1 MKKEKFENIKQYINE
16 IFNCSY
22 GDYLKSNNESNNE
35 SSNIIN
41 NIETPLSSKN
51 DNKNE
56 IDITY
61 KSVDEIFKLIDKMK
75 NEDLDKAIKSFDKK
89 EDLYNKVKEYIEKK
103 YKEKKCMQSFKD
115 FNEDIE
121 DYIITQFD
129 SSKDIYA
136 LYFLYDMFRE
146 TILHEIIINL
156 NDDLRK
162 RKIESTKQLDILIKD
177 KIKEFKLRF
186 RQKNFSI

>member
-1 MKKEKFENIKQYINE
+1 
-16 IFNCSY
+16 
-22 GDYLKSNNESNNE
+22 
-35 SSNIIN
+35 
-41 NIETPLSSKN
+41 
-51 DNKNE
+51 
-56 IDITY
+56 
-61 KSVDEIFKLIDKMK
+61 MK
-75 NEDLDKAIKSFDKK
+75 NEDLDKVIKSFDKK
-89 EDLYNKVKEYIEKK
+89 EDLYNKVKEYIEEK

-156 NDDLRK
+156 NEDFKK
-162 RKIESTKQLDILIKD
+162 RKLETTTQLDILIKE
-177 KIKEFKLRF
+177 KIEEFKLKF
-186 RQKNFSI
+186 KQKNYSI